1 MVQSWVPNDGLD
13 SDDPDCGGGDDGDLS
28 SGSDWYDD
36 GKNYY
41 YNTAI
46 IKKIK
51 NQHMIIAI
59 HARHFLAK
67 NIAVL
72 DAYLKSM
79 TGASWRILQTHLPS
93 QQIRPH
99 PLQIHLCSLLRGH
112 PPPLIVLLSLGT
124 LGMSTHVLHR

>member
-1 MVQSWVPNDGLD
+1 
-13 SDDPDCGGGDDGDLS
+13 
-28 SGSDWYDD
+28 
-36 GKNYY
+36 
-41 YNTAI
+41 
-46 IKKIK
+46 
-51 NQHMIIAI
+51 MIIAI

-67 NIAVL
+67 NTAVL

-124 LGMSTHVLHR
+124 LGMSTYLLHR